1 MYTKQVRVKKL
12 KESREIMELRQTDV
26 SKDMGVAPTTVS
38 GWENEQDTI
47 PFKRLIQ
54 YANLYNLRLDYL
66 FGISKI
72 IYCKNKIS
80 LNYIDTISHNL
91 RLLRKK
97 HNKTHQEIAEAAG
110 IARSSYTDYENGEK
124 LISIKAIE
132 GLLALY
138 GLFSVDELVGRKR
151 D

>member
-1 MYTKQVRVKKL
+1 MNKKHYRVKKL
-12 KESREIMELRQTDV
+12 KDSRELMELRQIDIA
-26 SKDMGVAPTTVS
+26 KDMKVAPTTVS

-66 FGISKI
+66 FGFSKI
-72 IYCKNKIS
+72 IYCKDKIS
-80 LNYIDTISHNL
+80 PNYIDAISHNL

-110 IARSSYTDYENGEK
+110 IARSSYTDYENGKK
-124 LISIKAIE
+124 LVSIKAIE